1 MCLMRR
7 IMSNSH
13 YYRLTRYVCQSALL
27 NTLSD
32 NFRLKKLKNG
42 TKYNLNSNSKLEAFS
57 NQTLVCVPL
66 HVYRVFRPVLI
77 YFEDLGDHL
86 KITLLL

>member
-1 MCLMRR
+1 MCLMGR

-42 TKYNLNSNSKLEAFS
+42 TKYNLNPNSKFEAFS
-57 NQTLVCVPL
+57 NQTLSCVPL
-66 HVYRVFRPVLI
+66 HV
-77 YFEDLGDHL
+77 
-86 KITLLL
+86 

>member
-1 MCLMRR
+1 
-7 IMSNSH
+7 MSNSH

-57 NQTLVCVPL
+57 NQTLVCVPFTFDVRGISGGGVKNGQNMPTSFM
-66 HVYRVFRPVLI
+66 HGP
-77 YFEDLGDHL
+77 
-86 KITLLL
+86 